1 MTDWQDL
8 RYFAALAEA
17 GSLSAAARSIGV
29 EHATIAR
36 RIAALETD
44 MGVKLV
50 DRRGRRLILTA
61 EGAKIAVIAARM
73 KVEAQAVDRVVALAD
88 SLSAEVTIS
97 APPAFA
103 NAVLVEPLA
112 QLRKAH
118 PGLFIRVIGERREAS
133 LDRREADIA
142 IRLRRPD
149 KGDFIMRK
157 IGDIAFSLYGSPD
170 YLAATHRTD
179 WDFIAYDEAMDDAPQ
194 QAWLRECAGEK
205 PFAIRARSLEM
216 QRDFAVLGCG
226 VALLP
231 DFMIAAGSTLVQAA
245 GSEPP
250 FLREVW
256 LAVHSDMKNAPA
268 IRIAMAA
275 LEAIRLRA

>member
-1 MTDWQDL
+1 MADWQDL
-8 RYFAALAEA
+8 RYFAALSEA

-44 MGVKLV
+44 MGLKLV

-61 EGAKIAVIAARM
+61 DGLKIAAIAARM
-73 KVEAQAVDRVVALAD
+73 KAEAQAVDRVVASAE

-97 APPAFA
+97 APPAYA

-118 PGLFIRVIGERREAS
+118 PGLRIRVIGERRDAS

-149 KGDFIMRK
+149 KGDFVVRK
-157 IGDIAFSLYGSPD
+157 IGDIAFSLYASPD
-170 YLAATHRTD
+170 YLDATRREE
-179 WDFIAYDEAMDDAPQ
+179 WDFIAYDETMDDAPQ
-194 QAWLRECAGEK
+194 QTWLRERAGSK

-216 QRDFAVLGCG
+216 QRDFASLGCG

-231 DFMIAAGSTLVQAA
+231 DFMITAGSTLVQAA
-245 GSEPP
+245 GNEQS
-250 FLREVW
+250 FMREVW
-256 LAVHSDMKNAPA
+256 LAVHADMKDAPA
-268 IRIAMAA
+268 IRLAMAA
-275 LEAIRLRA
+275 LEAIS

>member
-1 MTDWQDL
+1 MADWQDL
-8 RYFAALAEA
+8 HYFAALAEA

-36 RIAALETD
+36 RIAALEAD
-44 MGVKLV
+44 MGLKLV

-61 EGAKIAVIAARM
+61 DGLKIAAIAARM
-73 KVEAQAVDRVVALAD
+73 KAEALAVDRVVASAS

-97 APPAFA
+97 APPAYA

-112 QLRKAH
+112 QLRKNH
-118 PGLFIRVIGERREAS
+118 PGLRIRVIGERRDAS

-142 IRLRRPD
+142 IRLKRPE

-157 IGDIAFSLYGSPD
+157 IGDIAFSLYAAPD
-170 YLAATHRTD
+170 YLTGKSEVD
-179 WDFIAYDEAMDDAPQ
+179 WDFIAYDETMEDAPQ
-194 QAWLRECAGEK
+194 QTWLRERAGGK

-216 QRDFAVLGCG
+216 QRDFAAFGCG

-231 DFMIAAGSTLVQAA
+231 EFLVPAGANLVKATGA
-245 GSEPP
+245 EPP
-250 FLREVW
+250 FMREVW

-268 IRIAMAA
+268 IRIAMEA
-275 LEAIRLRA
+275 LEAIR